1 MNATFRLTPTP
12 GPAHRGMPHV
22 VVEGAGPLD
31 QVYRKLEP
39 FVERRGDVILKVL
52 DLYLNQ
58 KGNSLLLEAIV
69 IEAGS
74 QQSFFAQL
82 SQKELSVTVR
92 LLPRTDPE
100 KTPGV
105 KRLLALIGG
114 RVRALFPGSHFG
126 KTNLEEFLKEIP

>member
-1 MNATFRLTPTP
+1 
-12 GPAHRGMPHV
+12 MPHV

-39 FVERRGDVILKVL
+39 FVERRGEVILKVV

-58 KGNSLLLEAIV
+58 KGTSLLLESIV

-82 SQKELSVTVR
+82 SQKELSITVR

>member
-1 MNATFRLTPTP
+1 
-12 GPAHRGMPHV
+12 MPHV
-22 VVEGAGPLD
+22 VVEGVGPLD

-39 FVERRGDVILKVL
+39 FVERRGDEILKVV
-52 DLYLNQ
+52 DLYLDQ
-58 KGNSLLLEAIV
+58 KGNSLLLESIV

-74 QQSFFAQL
+74 QQSFFVQL

-100 KTPGV
+100 KSPGV
-105 KRLLALIGG
+105 KLLLALVAG
-114 RVRALFPGSHFG
+114 RVRALAPGSRFG